1 MTRAR
6 VIVLQ
11 HEESAPLGLLEPWA
25 LGQELALEVVRVDR
39 GESIPD
45 PDPDAVSFAIV
56 LGATPSVFDARV
68 PWIAGELRWIAAAD
82 AARVPLLGVCFGAQ
96 AIAQALGGS
105 VRAAP
110 RPEIGWVEV
119 QRDGAAFAGGP
130 WMAWHRDVIEPPAR
144 ARPLAHNAVGVQA
157 YRLDAHLAVQF
168 HPEATS
174 EIVADWVAESPDELR
189 AAGID
194 GDELIA
200 GSRRHEAV
208 ARDQAFA
215 LFDGFLAD
223 VRRGARVDGPTP
235 ARSPG
240 RP

>member
-1 MTRAR
+1 M
-6 VIVLQ
+6 IVLQ
-11 HEESAPLGLLEPWA
+11 HEEGAPPGLLEPWA
-25 LGQELALEVVRVDR
+25 LGHGLALEVVRVDR

-45 PDPDAVSFAIV
+45 PDPDAVTFAIV

-68 PWIAGELRWIAAAD
+68 RWIDGELSWIAAAD

-110 RPEIGWVEV
+110 RPEIGWIEVE
-119 QRDGAAFAGGP
+119 RDGAAFAGGP
-130 WMAWHRDVIEPPAR
+130 WLSWHRDVIEPPAH
-144 ARPLAHNAVGVQA
+144 ARGLARSDVGVQA
-157 YRLDAHLAVQF
+157 YRLGAHLAVQF
-168 HPEATS
+168 HPEATA
-174 EIVADWVAESPDELR
+174 EIVAGWVAESPDELR
-189 AAGID
+189 AGGID

-200 GSRRHEAV
+200 DSRRHEAV

-223 VRRGARVDGPTP
+223 APLRAGGDEPT
-235 ARSPG
+235 PG
-240 RP
+240 RPPRRP